1 MSLRTPSRRGVAIFA
16 VMVAVAIAAL
26 TAASVLSLVD
36 ARLGATRV
44 SLDRSQV
51 QLLLQSGARA
61 IVAELHQQRHE
72 LLQGREPRV
81 TKVWSMPV
89 DGGSRGVIRLVAWT
103 SSSTDENAASGP
115 VIWSEAACLD
125 LNHATPAMLAKV
137 PGLDEASGDRIVAQ
151 RLSSGYES
159 VAEIVDAAGVP
170 ATLFD
175 ESPIDTESRPSS
187 DDVPSAQP
195 LPIGLW
201 LTVFTAEPNLQVG
214 IGPRGSE
221 HAGRPRIDL
230 SKGWSDELAHT
241 LADRFGPEHAR
252 VIGDVVQRRGK
263 VVNDAGAWREIVN
276 DPAIAADAG
285 GKGVGGTDLL
295 ASAIDALTWTPD
307 PFVMGR
313 IDVMRAPANVLAA
326 VPGIDAAAAER
337 IVGARGSLDSDQ
349 MGSIGWLLSGGDNKG
364 VLTPEAF
371 AEASPWLVAR
381 SLQWRVR
388 LEAGIADPGQGDTP
402 DATVTLRS
410 PRQIEIVVD
419 VAGQAPR
426 VAYWREVTMLPLA
439 GVLAKAATE
448 STASTPPI
456 RETTEPSIA
465 TPENPGPT
473 PMELVPTNS
482 NSPEMGPVSPK
493 PGVAEDPNTGVDRRR
508 GRWRVVT

>member
-1 MSLRTPSRRGVAIFA
+1 MTPRAPSRRGVAIFA

-61 IVAELHQQRHE
+61 IVAELHQQRPE

-81 TKVWSMPV
+81 TKAWSMPV
-89 DGGSRGVIRLVAWT
+89 EGGARGVVRLVAWT
-103 SSSTDENAASGP
+103 SSPGDENAASGP
-115 VIWSEAACLD
+115 TLWSEAACLD

-151 RLSSGYES
+151 RPSTGYES

-170 ATLFD
+170 ASLFD
-175 ESPIDTESRPSS
+175 ESTIDAESGSQAQDALPSQASPIAS
-187 DDVPSAQP
+187 
-195 LPIGLW
+195 W
-201 LTVFTAEPNLQVG
+201 LTVYAAEPNLQVG

-221 HAGRPRIDL
+221 HVGRPRIDL

-241 LADRFGPEHAR
+241 LADRFGPDHAR
-252 VIGDVVQRRGK
+252 IIGDVLQRRGK
-263 VVNDAGAWREIVN
+263 SVNDAAAWREIVN
-276 DPAIAADAG
+276 DPAIAAETGGGGAG
-285 GKGVGGTDLL
+285 LL
-295 ASAIDALTWTPD
+295 ASVIDALTWTPD
-307 PFVMGR
+307 PFVLGR
-313 IDVMRAPANVLAA
+313 IDVMRAPPNVLAA

-337 IVGARGSLDSDQ
+337 IVGARGSLASDQ
-349 MGSIGWLLSGGDNKG
+349 MGSIGWLLSGGNNKG

-388 LEAGIADPGQGDTP
+388 LEAGIAEPGQGDTP

-410 PRQIEIVVD
+410 PRRVEIVVD
-419 VAGQAPR
+419 VAGQSPR

-439 GVLAKAATE
+439 GVLAKSATE
-448 STASTPPI
+448 STASTTPI
-456 RETTEPSIA
+456 REATESPIA

-482 NSPEMGPVSPK
+482 NSPGTGPVSPK
-493 PGVAEDPNTGVDRRR
+493 PEATEDPSAGVDRRR
-508 GRWRVVT
+508 GRWRVGT